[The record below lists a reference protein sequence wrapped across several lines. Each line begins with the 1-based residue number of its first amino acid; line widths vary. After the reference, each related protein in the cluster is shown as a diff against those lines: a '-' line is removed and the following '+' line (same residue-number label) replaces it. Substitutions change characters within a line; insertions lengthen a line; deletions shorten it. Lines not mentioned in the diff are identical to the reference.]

1 MTLDESDGRIP
12 WNIWGKWHQRAVLLI
27 NKDSGSVFQRVRIT
41 KVVLVPNKRQR
52 RKHGQW
58 HTQCEVQQAAIWP
71 GASAPCCRAS
81 TLVYVTRSPQQQEE
95 VQARWRRET
104 QSCVYTDWK
113 QDRSHIHW
121 KHGRLHL
128 AVLRLVKAGRDAISG
143 ARNGMKYAGIP
154 AMSPQLPELWF
165 VSPTGSPVTL

>member
-1 MTLDESDGRIP
+1 MGRIQQ
-12 WNIWGKWHQRAVLLI
+12 NSLEILGKWHQRAVLFI
-27 NKDSGSVFQRVRIT
+27 NKDFVFQRVRIT
-41 KVVLVPNKRQR
+41 KVVVVPNKRQR

-58 HTQCEVQQAAIWP
+58 HIQCEVQQAAIRP
-71 GASAPCCRAS
+71 GLERVSPCCRGS
-81 TLVYVTRSPQQQEE
+81 TLVYVTSSPQQQDD
-95 VQARWRRET
+95 VQAWWRRET

-121 KHGRLHL
+121 KHGRLDL
-128 AVLRLVKAGRDAISG
+128 AVLRLVKAGRDSISG

-165 VSPTGSPVTL
+165 VLPTGSPVTL